1 MRADTGTGTNEPTAT
16 NGEGAGE
23 GAGEATGGPQDVWR
37 ETLDLWVRAASCHL
51 LAPRD
56 PTLTEVYREACHGV
70 LLLVPCPECL
80 SSEGNCAPGGPSDP
94 PRVAVLTTET
104 GWIHQE
110 RVDALARLL
119 TDWWEADQSVLQA
132 RVPDDFP

>member
-1 MRADTGTGTNEPTAT
+1 MNTGMDTNSVEV
-16 NGEGAGE
+16 EVEVGASSSSE
-23 GAGEATGGPQDVWR
+23 TTWEAA
-37 ETLDLWVRAASCHL
+37 LDLWVRAASCHQ
-51 LAPRD
+51 LAPKD

-80 SSEGNCAPGGPSDP
+80 SSEGNCTPGGPSDP

-104 GWIHQE
+104 WWIHRE

-119 TDWWEADQSVLQA
+119 TDWWEADQSVPQA

>member
-1 MRADTGTGTNEPTAT
+1 MRADTDTDETTAT
-16 NGEGAGE
+16 PGAGE
-23 GAGEATGGPQDVWR
+23 GEGKGSGEAAGGPQDVWR

-51 LAPRD
+51 LAPKD

-94 PRVAVLTTET
+94 PLVAVLTTET

-110 RVDALARLL
+110 RVDALTRLL
-119 TDWWEADQSVLQA
+119 TDWWEADQSMPQA